1 MKEKATMTAAYTKIK
16 INAKPEDIEK
26 MKRMSSLFY
35 EELGENPKEID
46 IVSFF
51 YGESFKRFLE
61 SGEVEKRFAKITGK
75 E

>member
-1 MKEKATMTAAYTKIK
+1 MGDKATIAPEYTKIK

-46 IVSFF
+46 IISFF

-75 E
+75 G